1 MPPFASDG
9 LSQGKVRRGQGASRR
24 ELGGLFRFE
33 RWRRRGSAHAAS
45 SIAAGSD
52 KNAPLFRIKAN

>member
-24 ELGGLFRFE
+24 ELGGLFRFAE
-33 RWRRRGSAHAAS
+33 
-45 SIAAGSD
+45 
-52 KNAPLFRIKAN
+52 